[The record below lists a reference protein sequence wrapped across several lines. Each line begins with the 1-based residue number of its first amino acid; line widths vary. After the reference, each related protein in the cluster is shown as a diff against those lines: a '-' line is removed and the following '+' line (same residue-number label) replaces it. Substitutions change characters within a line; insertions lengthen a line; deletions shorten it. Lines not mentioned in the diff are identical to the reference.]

1 MINNNSIQENDE
13 KSNEKSLEKVEES
26 AENLE
31 KENNEIKSPQN
42 KNEELHDIKE
52 EEEDEY
58 YPIMSRIKRD
68 LKEKKNKKFAKKE
81 EAKNEKP
88 KKNKS
93 NSNSKLPFMKISKKN
108 NSSNRLNILLTLEP
122 FHTDFKE
129 NSDKKGEEY
138 LKALSEDYKEE
149 KYNENNI
156 IYKYGDEA
164 DKFFVVNKGNVSLF
178 MPFTEAVNMNIDEFY
193 IYLLRLRRYNEIE
206 MLNDVL
212 LLNQGKFMFE
222 FDESFDIDEYILKL
236 YNTSLK
242 LKIDPSSLYKTQA
255 KKKIP
260 KIKNSDNKCNT
271 FNTDN
276 KKAKLNI
283 KSYKNANIYKIRK
296 INIKN
301 IGENNEFDDNIL
313 KTFNERE
320 IKEVIL
326 RIEDEII
333 ETMKWIMPDK
343 LYDIYEKI
351 IENKRIRKMS
361 KIPDKLINAYKQYN
375 SNIVNSKD
383 YLTRILPK
391 KIINKNLQRKEMII
405 MKYLHISTLSKGYYF
420 GDFCPDSLTLFCP
433 KYLNYAKSTRIP
445 VKIHNHYIFRN
456 MTAISDS
463 NDTCLISFNKKLF
476 STYISKF
483 IENITVA
490 KKKFLLNNP
499 LFKNSNNSNLIK
511 TYSTCFHEV
520 NVKEGEIIVKENDNL
535 NESNINL
542 YFIIKGEFQAVCK
555 KTIFQIDEIIKLLG
569 REENIMET
577 FPKVLINLIG
587 TKYYNELA
595 DKVLNLKLN
604 FLTKNDIIGIS
615 EIFLCDKYF
624 NNVICTNPDSKVLK
638 VDMRIVKLLVDSD
651 DVILSNKNIIVYH
664 KYQMLADILLK
675 QRKIYFDSFF
685 NQEKHNINRNI
696 LIREQSNNNTDNE
709 KSDNNK
715 DNSKEFLGDNF
726 TKSAFEIKKDKYNNV
741 RTIQKIY
748 EVKSSSFDEKLSQ
761 FKDNNQLIKNI
772 KMIKNK
778 VKTASNKNK
787 LVKNLGDLDCM
798 LANLNGNFTLSD
810 KRLERSMKFRKKYFQ
825 KMEKLNQEKKLRE
838 EERKKQLENQALM
851 RRSQSNFNIKGFQKS
866 VNIYRN
872 MFKELPLLPY
882 KDNNIKSDGH
892 YKLIIP
898 YRVSIL
904 RKSNSANNINPLAYD
919 DFNRYYN
926 TTQYFKFK
934 KYYNREANFF
944 EERKVDQKKDYFE
957 YNIEFK
963 SDMEFKNKKDNKMM
977 RTNLLTRKLRSIY
990 KGRLDK
996 ILYKYK
1002 IKNN

>member
-1 MINNNSIQENDE
+1 MINNNSIHENE
-13 KSNEKSLEKVEES
+13 ENSNEKSLEKVEQNE
-26 AENLE
+26 ENLE
-31 KENNEIKSPQN
+31 KENNEIKNPTN
-42 KNEELHDIKE
+42 KIEELHDIKE

-68 LKEKKNKKFAKKE
+68 LKEKKIKKLEKKE
-81 EAKNEKP
+81 EAKNDKA
-88 KKNKS
+88 KKEKS
-93 NSNSKLPFMKISKKN
+93 NSNSKLPFMKISRKN
-108 NSSNRLNILLTLEP
+108 NSSNRLNTLLTLEP

-129 NSDKKGEEY
+129 NSDKKGEEF

-149 KYNENNI
+149 KFNENNM

-164 DKFFVVNKGNVSLF
+164 DRFFVINKGNVSLF
-178 MPFTEAVNMNIDEFY
+178 MPFTETVNLNIDEFY

-242 LKIDPSSLYKTQA
+242 LKFDTSFLYKTQK

-260 KIKNSDNKCNT
+260 KIKNSDNKNNT
-271 FNTDN
+271 FNIDNN
-276 KKAKLNI
+276 KKVKFNI
-283 KSYKNANIYKIRK
+283 KSYKKANIYKIK
-296 INIKN
+296 INNFKN
-301 IGENNEFDDNIL
+301 TSENNEFDDNIL

-343 LYDIYEKI
+343 LYDVYESI
-351 IENKRIRKMS
+351 IDNQRVKKMS
-361 KIPDKLINAYKQYN
+361 KIPDKLINIYKQHN
-375 SNIVNSKD
+375 SNIVNSID
-383 YLTRILPK
+383 YPNRILPK
-391 KIINKNLQRKEMII
+391 KIINKNLKRKEMII
-405 MKYLHISTLSKGYYF
+405 MKYLRISTLSKGNYF

-433 KYLNYAKSTRIP
+433 KYLNYARGTRIA
-445 VKIHNHYIFRN
+445 VKIHNYYIFRN

-483 IENITVA
+483 IENITAA

-499 LFKNSNNSNLIK
+499 LFKNSNNNNLIK

-569 REENIMET
+569 REENIMDT
-577 FPKVLINLIG
+577 FPKVLVGLIG

-595 DKVLNLKLN
+595 DKILNLKLN
-604 FLTKNDIIGIS
+604 YLTKNDIIGIS

-624 NNVICTNPDSKVLK
+624 NNVICTEPDSKVLK

-696 LIREQSNNNTDNE
+696 LIKEKSNNNTDNE
-709 KSDNNK
+709 KNDNNDNK
-715 DNSKEFLGDNF
+715 ENSKELLGDNF
-726 TKSAFEIKKDKYNNV
+726 TKSAFERKNDKYNNV
-741 RTIQKIY
+741 RTIQKIH
-748 EVKSSSFDEKLSQ
+748 EIKSSSFDEKISQ
-761 FKDNNQLIKNI
+761 LNNNNKLIKNI

-778 VKTASNKNK
+778 VKTAKNK
-787 LVKNLGDLDCM
+787 KVLVKNLGDLDCM

-851 RRSQSNFNIKGFQKS
+851 RRSQSNFKLKGFQKS

-872 MFKELPLLPY
+872 MFRELPLLPY

-904 RKSNSANNINPLAYD
+904 KKSNSANNINPLAYD

-934 KYYNREANFF
+934 KYYNREANIF
-944 EERKVDQKKDYFE
+944 EERKVDPKKDYFE

-963 SDMEFKNKKDNKMM
+963 SDMTFKDKKDNKIM

-1002 IKNN
+1002 K

>member
-26 AENLE
+26 EENLE

-68 LKEKKNKKFAKKE
+68 LKEKKNKKFGKKE
-81 EAKNEKP
+81 EAKNEKA

-178 MPFTEAVNMNIDEFY
+178 MPFTETVNMNIDEFY

-242 LKIDPSSLYKTQA
+242 LKFDPSSLYKTQA

-276 KKAKLNI
+276 KKTKLNI

-391 KIINKNLQRKEMII
+391 KIANKNLQRKEMII

-433 KYLNYAKSTRIP
+433 KYYNYAKSTRIP

-483 IENITVA
+483 IENITSA

-499 LFKNSNNSNLIK
+499 LFKNSNISNLIRA
-511 TYSTCFHEV
+511 YSTCFHEV

-569 REENIMET
+569 REENIMDT
-577 FPKVLINLIG
+577 FPKVLIGLIG

-595 DKVLNLKLN
+595 NKVLNLKLN

-615 EIFLCDKYF
+615 EVFLCDKYF

-696 LIREQSNNNTDNE
+696 LIKEQSNNNTDNE

-934 KYYNREANFF
+934 KYYNREANFL